1 MHNTLPNLEVFL
13 RLLGLSTREL
23 NEGES
28 GNSDEKGGCLGSG
41 EDKDAKVV
49 ICLAGGFC
57 PCRRLEEGRG
67 GEF

>member
-1 MHNTLPNLEVFL
+1 MLSGVLEIIL

-28 GNSDEKGGCLGSG
+28 GISNEKGGRSCSG

-49 ICLAGGFC
+49 I
-57 PCRRLEEGRG
+57 
-67 GEF
+67 

>member
-1 MHNTLPNLEVFL
+1 MLSVTLVVIL

-28 GNSDEKGGCLGSG
+28 GISNEKCGRSASG

-49 ICLAGGFC
+49 I
-57 PCRRLEEGRG
+57 
-67 GEF
+67 